1 MVIMSSRNPESVCCI
16 HRYQVCIILFV
27 SVECSVHWTYV
38 GKHFF
43 IYFLWDIIR
52 ISAQISY
59 TPLFWQR
66 PHKATAE
73 EMTKFHSDDYIK
85 FLRSIRPDNMSEY
98 NKQMQRCKY
107 TAYFTRHAYMKCWF
121 ILRVLY
127 NEFMVVYKFPV
138 ARQVKELLMFTIIY
152 KFAILLPKRNE
163 KFPNLVVVYRFIY
176 HMVEPLFCSLFY
188 LCIINNTFL
197 ISNNSCSLDDC
208 VNSWMNACTSFRIV
222 QLWSHVCIFFP
233 TPLLLLEIIG

>member
-1 MVIMSSRNPESVCCI
+1 MTTSSFYGAFDQTICQSTTNRCRDVS
-16 HRYQVCIILFV
+16 IL
-27 SVECSVHWTYV
+27 
-38 GKHFF
+38 
-43 IYFLWDIIR
+43 L
-52 ISAQISY
+52 ISQDMHTWS
-59 TPLFWQR
+59 W
-66 PHKATAE
+66 
-73 EMTKFHSDDYIK
+73 S
-85 FLRSIRPDNMSEY
+85 
-98 NKQMQRCKY
+98 
-107 TAYFTRHAYMKCWF
+107 

-127 NEFMVVYKFPV
+127 NEFMVVYNFPV

-233 TPLLLLEIIG
+233 LHYCF